1 MQYRPVFDG
10 GDKGQRMM
18 RSSAGLICNIDRD
31 GCVSGR
37 RVDALSRLIIVA
49 NAIMMA
55 SLIMEAGRARDL
67 PCAPGHHLARG
78 HHHNACVSR
87 AMIRKDPAAVT
98 RPYDFPNS
106 YVLHGPR
113 F

>member
-1 MQYRPVFDG
+1 
-10 GDKGQRMM
+10 M
-18 RSSAGLICNIDRD
+18 RSNVRLIRGIDRK

-37 RVDALSRLIIVA
+37 RVDVPLRRLIIVA
-49 NAIMMA
+49 TAIAMA

-67 PCAPGHHLARG
+67 PCAPGHHSERG
-78 HHHNACVSR
+78 RRHHACEHA
-87 AMIRKDPAAVT
+87 AMVRKGQRSAAVT